1 MAFFSHMRLE
11 KNYRKR
17 HAELVETIIHQF
29 ITISIKTH
37 TLETYVI
44 ITFENHETL
53 TFEIF
58 VNQQVLSIDEATS

>member
-1 MAFFSHMRLE
+1 MAFFSHLRLE
-11 KNYRKR
+11 KNYHKR
-17 HAELVETIIHQF
+17 YAELVGTIIHQF
-29 ITISIKTH
+29 ITINIKTR

-58 VNQQVLSIDEATS
+58 VNRQVLSMDEATS